1 MRKELEEALGLDE
14 ALAIDSSLVNVRLD
28 TRRYGKS
35 VTLLDG
41 FDPTVDVAALA
52 KQLKQA
58 MGTGGTVRDGV
69 IELQGDHRREVR
81 EYLEKQGYKVA

>member
-1 MRKELEEALGLDE
+1 MRKDLEEALGLED

-35 VTLLDG
+35 VTVLDG
-41 FDPTVDVAALA
+41 FDPTVDIAMLG

-58 MGTGGTVRDGV
+58 MGTGGTVRDGT

-81 EYLEKQGYKVA
+81 EYLEKAGYKLS

>member
-41 FDPTVDVAALA
+41 FDPTVDINALG

-69 IELQGDHRREVR
+69 IELQGDHRRDVR
-81 EYLEKQGYKVA
+81 EYLEQRGYKLA

>member
-14 ALAIDSSLVNVRLD
+14 ALAIDSSLVNIRLD

-41 FDPTVDVAALA
+41 FDPTVDIDALA

-58 MGTGGTVRDGV
+58 MGTGGTVRDGI
-69 IELQGDHRREVR
+69 IELQGDHRRDAR
-81 EYLEKQGYKVA
+81 EYLEQRGYKLA